1 MAEEEPR
8 AFKPRLRHL
17 YPVILSL
24 AVTGVLGYPISN
36 PNQPVPQAQVTV
48 FQGDTLSSAS
58 LNAVVFVIAL
68 GASAT
73 AMFLMVRR
81 GRMKF
86 IRSLI
91 KAAVLIVSFAVA
103 FWYTSSIFFLI
114 PNSPSDPLATI
125 LLLGVSL
132 GTAIAIALTMF
143 GKTKKYQLIGVTL
156 IGALTGIFLGY
167 SIGPLT
173 ALVLIGALVI
183 YDIVAVFR
191 GPVGALAKSIEEGD
205 LPGAVFTYGDLT
217 IGMGDMVFYS
227 LVATTALVY
236 FGGVLSFFG
245 AAIGILAGTFLGF
258 KALSRYEMFP
268 GLPFSL
274 LLGVAGM
281 LLVRYL

>member
-8 AFKPRLRHL
+8 AFKPRPHHL

-36 PNQPVPQAQVTV
+36 PNQPVPQAQVTP
-48 FQGDTLSSAS
+48 FQGDTLSSAG
-58 LNAVVFVIAL
+58 LNAIIFVIAL

-73 AMFLMVRR
+73 AMFLIVRR

-91 KAAVLIVSFAVA
+91 KAAVLVVSFAVA
-103 FWYTSSIFFLI
+103 FWYTSSILFLLPI
-114 PNSPSDPLATI
+114 VVSDFAYLAVV
-125 LLLGVSL
+125 LGVSL
-132 GTAIAIALTMF
+132 GTAAAIALTIF
-143 GKTKKYQLIGVTL
+143 GKTKKFQLIGVTL

-183 YDIVAVFR
+183 YDIIAVFR

-205 LPGAVFTYGDLT
+205 LPGAVF
-217 IGMGDMVFYS
+217 
-227 LVATTALVY
+227 
-236 FGGVLSFFG
+236 
-245 AAIGILAGTFLGF
+245 
-258 KALSRYEMFP
+258 
-268 GLPFSL
+268 
-274 LLGVAGM
+274 
-281 LLVRYL
+281 

>member
-1 MAEEEPR
+1 MPEEEQR
-8 AFKPRLRHL
+8 AFKPRPRHL

-24 AVTGVLGYPISN
+24 AVTGLLGYPISN
-36 PNQPVPQAQVTV
+36 QVVPPAQVTP
-48 FQGDTLSSAS
+48 FQGDSLSSAS
-58 LNAVVFVIAL
+58 LNAVIFVIAL
-68 GASAT
+68 GGSAT

-81 GRMKF
+81 GRMNF

-91 KAAVLIVSFAVA
+91 KAAVLIVSFAVT
-103 FWYTSSIFFLI
+103 FWYSSSILLLI
-114 PNSPSDPLATI
+114 PNPPADPLATI
-125 LLLGVSL
+125 IILGVSL
-132 GTAIAIALTMF
+132 GTAVAIAITLF

-156 IGALTGIFLGY
+156 IGALTMIFLGY

-191 GPVGALAKSIEEGD
+191 GPVGARAKTSEAGD

-236 FGGVLSFFG
+236 FGGVLSFFA

-258 KALSRYEMFP
+258 KALSKYEMFP

-281 LLVRYL
+281 LLANYL

>member
-1 MAEEEPR
+1 MAQEEQR

-24 AVTGVLGYPISN
+24 AVTGLLGYPISN
-36 PNQPVPQAQVTV
+36 QMVPQAQVTP
-48 FQGDTLSSAS
+48 FQGDSLSSAG
-58 LNAVVFVIAL
+58 LNAVIFVIAL

-73 AMFLMVRR
+73 VMLLMVRR

-91 KAAVLIVSFAVA
+91 KVAVLVVSFAVA
-103 FWYTSSIFFLI
+103 FWYAASIFLLI
-114 PNSPSDPLATI
+114 PNSPADPLATI
-125 LLLGVSL
+125 IILGVSL
-132 GTAIAIALTMF
+132 GTAVGIALTIF
-143 GKTKKYQLIGVTL
+143 GKTKKYQLIGITL

-191 GPVGALAKSIEEGD
+191 GPVGALAKTIEEGD

-258 KALSRYEMFP
+258 KALSKYEMFP

-274 LLGVAGM
+274 LLGVARM
-281 LLVRYL
+281 LLAGYL

>member
-1 MAEEEPR
+1 MGEEDHR
-8 AFKPRLRHL
+8 AFKPRLHHL

-24 AVTGVLGYPISN
+24 AVTGILGYPISY
-36 PNQPVPQAQVTV
+36 QPVPPVQVTP
-48 FQGDTLSSAS
+48 FQGDSLSSAS
-58 LNAVVFVIAL
+58 LNAIIFVIAL

-73 AMFLMVRR
+73 AMLLMIRR
-81 GRMKF
+81 GRMGF

-91 KAAVLIVSFAVA
+91 KAAVLVVSFAVA
-103 FWYTSSIFFLI
+103 FWYAALIFYLI
-114 PNSPSDPLATI
+114 PNTPSDPLATI
-125 LLLGVSL
+125 ILLGVSI
-132 GTAIAIALTMF
+132 GTAVAIGLTIF
-143 GKTKKYQLIGVTL
+143 GRARKYQLIGVTL
-156 IGALTGIFLGY
+156 IGALTGVFLGY
-167 SIGPLT
+167 SIGPVT
-173 ALVLIGALVI
+173 ALVLVGALVI

-191 GPVGALAKSIEEGD
+191 GPVGALAKTIGEGD

-236 FGGVLSFFG
+236 FGGIISFFG

-281 LLVRYL
+281 LLASIL